1 MRVSGRGRLLRF
13 RDPGGTLCPVNSH
26 LGPRLRQVKTPS
38 GKQARGLKVDP
49 FFFLP
54 ARRCA
59 CGLGRRR
66 GVLQSPGTSHPE
78 ERPLHHGPRSSQR
91 PQALP
96 ISTVG
101 RGVQKIRKPVPAPQ
115 ATGTPPGWEGLG
127 RLLGSGGSR
136 GGVWGGEWPGA
147 QVSLVPLEPLRAT
160 QGDHRPTGPSSPRE
174 AQVSSACSQ
183 ECQLFWRICF
193 CPWAGR
199 LHPASR
205 DSGTSDH
212 PAPTAPCAGNAA
224 ASCQRRMLRLPVK
237 WSGPPCRRAP
247 RGFRGGAEAAR
258 TPGQACRRAAGVFRP
273 CACPASR

>member
-101 RGVQKIRKPVPAPQ
+101 RGVQ
-115 ATGTPPGWEGLG
+115 
-127 RLLGSGGSR
+127 
-136 GGVWGGEWPGA
+136 
-147 QVSLVPLEPLRAT
+147 
-160 QGDHRPTGPSSPRE
+160 
-174 AQVSSACSQ
+174 

>member
-147 QVSLVPLEPLRAT
+147 Q
-160 QGDHRPTGPSSPRE
+160 
-174 AQVSSACSQ
+174 